1 MNNNILNTTSIMK
14 NEKMAKVT
22 HVEEEGG
29 EEEEEKVVSELRR
42 GVRGKQ
48 LCKQRGFEIGSFAFC
63 VCILTCENFT
73 PLCSS
78 VIWYGTMAYK

>member
-22 HVEEEGG
+22 HVAEEGG
-29 EEEEEKVVSELRR
+29 EEDKEKVVSELRR

-48 LCKQRGFEIGSFAFC
+48 SCKQRGFEIGSFAFC
-63 VCILTCENFT
+63 VCILTCENIT
-73 PLCSS
+73 PLCSLGS
-78 VIWYGTMAYK
+78 VIFRR